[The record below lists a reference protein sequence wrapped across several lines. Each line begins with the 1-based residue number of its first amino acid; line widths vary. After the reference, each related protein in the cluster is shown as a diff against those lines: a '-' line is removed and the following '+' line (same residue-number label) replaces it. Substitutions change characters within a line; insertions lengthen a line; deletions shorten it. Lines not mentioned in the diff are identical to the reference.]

1 MKRLRK
7 VLFALSMIFMFGL
20 GMGSAK
26 ASVDDTWLDRD
37 RFDGVYEVINTQN
50 NTYLFKANRFLMN
63 GITAYCIDP
72 GVAINTDIY
81 SSTED
86 WSIANLS
93 NEVKQKVRLY
103 AYYGY
108 DYPGHQSRYY
118 YMASQE
124 LIWETITGRD
134 TYWVTDNYYD
144 APRINIENE
153 KNEIINLVNNHYV
166 TPSFDDTTLEVNM
179 GDEITITDNN
189 GVLNNYEIYSS
200 SLNGV
205 EINGNTLKIKSN
217 NTSGENEIQFIKKN
231 FDNKVTLIY
240 YNGDNQKMASSG
252 MLDPVIANITIKT
265 TAGTITGN
273 KLDIKTG
280 STPQGDATLNGAKYG
295 IYNSNNELVDTLVIG
310 TNNTSKTLP
319 YGTYT
324 VKELEAS
331 KGYTLSDKV
340 ETVTINSN
348 NQNPTID
355 LYEKVISNKYEFH
368 KILTSDLTSIIKAE
382 KNIKFDVY
390 LKSSNQ
396 LFTSFTTDENGKASI
411 ELPYGTYVVKQVNS
425 TKNYRKVKDFEIVV
439 NKDSNEEKSM
449 LLTDNEITAKL
460 KVIKIDAD
468 TGNVVKR
475 ENIKFKIKSLDTN
488 EYVCQTISYPNT
500 VEVCEYET
508 DENGEFITPYPLHSG
523 KYTLEEVDQK
533 IDGYLWNKESKP
545 FEIGENS
552 KLITDDNGILFEVN
566 FDNKEVKGKVN
577 ITKTGEEMVI
587 EDGSYHYEKTNIDNV
602 SYGLFANEDIK
613 SADGTE
619 IYKKND
625 LIGTYKIK
633 NGKLSINDLYLGKYY
648 LVEKTTDKNH
658 VLDTTKHYFTIKYK
672 DQYTPVVSVDLSFE
686 NSLKKGTIEFTK
698 TDLVNGDVI
707 PNTEIKIFTDKDEE
721 IFKGITD
728 ENGKVIIDNLKI
740 GKYYIIETEASTGYV
755 ITDEIV
761 YFEIKEN
768 GEIVKA
774 EMKNKQITGTVE
786 ITKQDISTS
795 EPLPNTLIEVYNEND
810 ELVYSGR
817 TDNEGKITIE
827 DLKYGKYY
835 FIEKEAPEG
844 YTLNNEKMYF
854 EILEDGKIVK
864 ATMVDEKEVIEVPNT
879 LANIDSIIIPIGII
893 TIGGLLFILS
903 KRKDN
908 K

>member
-7 VLFALSMIFMFGL
+7 LLFALSMIFMFGL

-26 ASVDDTWLDRD
+26 ASIDDTWLDRD
-37 RFDGVYEVINTQN
+37 RFDGIYEVINTQN
-50 NTYLFKANRFLMN
+50 GTYLFQTNRFLMN
-63 GITAYCIDP
+63 GVTAYCIDP
-72 GVAINTDIY
+72 GVAINTNLY

-86 WSIANLS
+86 WGVTNLS
-93 NEVKQKVRLY
+93 SEVKQKVRLY

-153 KNEIINLVNNHYV
+153 KNEIINLVNNHYT
-166 TPSFDDTTLEVNM
+166 TPSFDDTTIEVNM

-189 GVLNNYEIYSS
+189 GVLSNYEIYSS
-200 SLNGV
+200 SLSGV
-205 EINGNTLKIKSN
+205 EINGNTLKVKSN

-240 YNGDNQKMASSG
+240 YNGENQKMASSG
-252 MLDPVIANITIKT
+252 MLDPVIANVTIKT

-280 STPQGDATLNGAKYG
+280 NTPQGDATLNGAKYG
-295 IYNSNNELVDTLVIG
+295 IYNSNNELIDTLVIG

-319 YGTYT
+319 YGTYSI
-324 VKELEAS
+324 KELEAS
-331 KGYTLSDKV
+331 NGYTLSNNV
-340 ETVTINSN
+340 ETVTIDSN
-348 NQNPTID
+348 NQNPTVD
-355 LYEKVISNKYEFH
+355 LYEKVITNKYEFQ
-368 KILTSDLTSIIKAE
+368 KILTSDLTTMIKAE

-390 LKSSNQ
+390 LKSTNE
-396 LFTSFTTDENGKASI
+396 LYTSFTTDENGKATI
-411 ELPYGTYVVKQVNS
+411 ELPYGTYIVKQVNS

-439 NKDSNEEKSM
+439 NKESEDKSM

-475 ENIKFKIKSLDTN
+475 ANIKFKIKSLDTN
-488 EYVCQTISYPNT
+488 EYVCQTITYPTT

-523 KYTLEEVDQK
+523 KYVLEEVDQA

-545 FEIGENS
+545 FEIGENA
-552 KLITDDNGILFEVN
+552 KLITDNENGILFEVN

-577 ITKTGEEMVI
+577 ITKQGEEMII
-587 EDGSYHYEKTNIDNV
+587 EDGTYHYEKTNIENV
-602 SYGLFANEDIK
+602 SYKLYAGEDIK

-633 NGKLSINDLYLGKYY
+633 NGKLSISDLYLGKYY
-648 LVEKTTDKNH
+648 LVEKTTDENH

-672 DQYTPVVSVDLSFE
+672 DQYTPVVTVNLSLE

-698 TDLVNGDVI
+698 TDLVNGEVI

-721 IFKGITD
+721 VFKGTTD
-728 ENGKVIIDNLKI
+728 ENGKIVIDNLKV

-795 EPLPNTLIEVYNEND
+795 EPLPNTLIEVYNDKD
-810 ELVYSGR
+810 ELIFSGR
-817 TDNEGKITIE
+817 TNNEGKITIE

-835 FIEKEAPEG
+835 FLEKEAPEG

-854 EILEDGKIVK
+854 EILEDGEIVK
-864 ATMVDEKEVIEVPNT
+864 CTMVDEKEIIEVPNT
-879 LANIDSIIIPIGII
+879 LANIDSIIIPVGLI
-893 TIGGLLFILS
+893 TIGGVLFILS
-903 KRKDN
+903 KRKGN